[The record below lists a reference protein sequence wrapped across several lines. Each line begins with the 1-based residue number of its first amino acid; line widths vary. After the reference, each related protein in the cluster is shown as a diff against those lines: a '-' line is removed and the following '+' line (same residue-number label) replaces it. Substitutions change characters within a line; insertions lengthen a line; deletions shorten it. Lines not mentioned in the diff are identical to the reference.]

1 MEIRVRFAPSPTGNV
16 HIGNIRTAIF
26 DWLFARHDNAKFL
39 LRIEDTDRARSTD
52 EAIRTLLE
60 CMEWL
65 GLDYDEKELYQS
77 AMLDSHK
84 KAVEKF
90 ISEGRAVRVGADGD
104 SPVLFLLPHDI
115 TSNPHIREKE
125 IVQIAVSNE
134 FPVEICRTGVKY
146 GIPGKKG
153 TVEQAASLAG
163 FRRMKVYNVSGECVH
178 DLENEIGAIIR
189 EGKTFIIEN
198 PAKIEFTRCE
208 VFYNDIIKGELAKP
222 LDSMKDFIIQ
232 RTDGTPVFHL
242 ANVYDDITQGITH
255 IVRGDDHVENTYRH
269 IFLFQALGAQ
279 VPKYAHLPMIVNQSG
294 KPYSKRD
301 GDAYVG
307 DYRSKGFLPEAL
319 FNYLALLG
327 WSPGDDREKMTRRE
341 IIEAFTLDRVKSSP
355 AQFDINKLQN
365 LNGQYIAE
373 MNPAKFADEVR
384 KVVLATEWGAS
395 ADQVFFAKVANMMQS
410 RTKILVQALEW
421 EYFFSD
427 DFEMDKKAFEK
438 NVSKNEI
445 LAGLGILSRNLAGI
459 QEFNV
464 EGVEKALRSAE
475 LEAGLA
481 EGKLNQPLRLVA
493 TGRSSGAGIA
503 ETIELIGKEKTLSR
517 LAITLQAC
525 PSGR

>member
-1 MEIRVRFAPSPTGNV
+1 MQIRVRFAPSPTGNV

-26 DWLFARHDNAKFL
+26 DWLFARHEKAKFL

-90 ISEGRAVRVGADGD
+90 LSEGRALRVGAEGD
-104 SPVLFLLPHDI
+104 SPVLFLLPRDI
-115 TSNPHIREKE
+115 TSNPHMREKE
-125 IVQIAVSNE
+125 KVQITVSNE
-134 FPVEICRTGVKY
+134 FPVEISRTGVKY
-146 GIPGKKG
+146 GVPGKKG

-163 FRRMKVYNVSGECVH
+163 FRGLKVYDPSGECVH
-178 DLENEIGAIIR
+178 DLEKEIEAIIR
-189 EGKTFIIEN
+189 DRKTIIVEN
-198 PAKIEFTRCE
+198 PAKLDFTRCE
-208 VFYNDIIKGELAKP
+208 VFYHDIIKGELAKP

-232 RTDGTPVFHL
+232 RSDGTPVFHL
-242 ANVYDDITQGITH
+242 ANVCDDITQEISH

-307 DYRSKGFLPEAL
+307 DFRSKGFLPAAL

-327 WSPGDDREKMTRRE
+327 WSPGDDREKMPRQE
-341 IIEAFTLDRVKSSP
+341 IIDAFTLDRVKSSP
-355 AQFDINKLQN
+355 AQFDMNKLQN

-373 MNPAKFADEVR
+373 MDPAKFADDVR
-384 KVVLATEWGAS
+384 KIVIATDWGSS
-395 ADQVFFAKVANMMQS
+395 ADHGFFAKVASLMQS
-410 RTKILVQALEW
+410 RTKLLAQAHEW
-421 EYFFSD
+421 KYFFSD

-438 NVSKNEI
+438 IVLKDEI
-445 LAGLGILSRNLAGI
+445 VAALGILSRKFAEI
-459 QEFNV
+459 TAFNV
-464 EGVEKALRSAE
+464 ENIGKTLRSSE

-481 EGKLNQPLRLVA
+481 EGKLNQPLRLVVS
-493 TGRSSGAGIA
+493 GRSTGAGIA
-503 ETIELIGKEKTLSR
+503 ETVELLGKDKTLSR
-517 LAITLQAC
+517 LANT
-525 PSGR
+525 